1 MQVWMIGL
9 VHTAN
14 LVVTVTTGGE
24 MSIIIGGSSVV
35 RNMSVF
41 MPSMGTDVTSPN
53 LDSRS
58 VRQRSSSPIVLVV
71 LKLAPRSCAGAA
83 AAGAGVDGGA
93 GTGAGGCAGV
103 DAGAAGGAPVAAS
116 GATNNN
122 SDMRT
127 NIGPPL
133 AV

>member
-103 DAGAAGGAPVAAS
+103 DAGAAGGAP
-116 GATNNN
+116 GRGFGGNHKKKNKKK
-122 SDMRT
+122 
-127 NIGPPL
+127 
-133 AV
+133 

>member
-58 VRQRSSSPIVLVV
+58 VRQRSSSPIVFVV

-83 AAGAGVDGGA
+83 AAGAGLDGGA
-93 GTGAGGCAGV
+93 GAGGRAGV

>member
-35 RNMSVF
+35 RNLVVF

-53 LDSRS
+53 WDSRS

-71 LKLAPRSCAGAA
+71 LKLATRSCAGAA
-83 AAGAGVDGGA
+83 AAGAGLDGGA
-93 GTGAGGCAGV
+93 GAGGRAGV
-103 DAGAAGGAPVAAS
+103 DAGAAGGAPGAGS
-116 GATNNN
+116 GGNHKKKRKKKKK
-122 SDMRT
+122 RT
-127 NIGPPL
+127 P
-133 AV
+133 